1 MLKEKLMSKLEKKG
15 KKLDP
20 LEKEAKMGIAK
31 EMSRQAG
38 ALLGG
43 KIPAKKVTV
52 AADSKEG
59 LKEGL
64 SKAEQIVEGAE
75 EEMGAD
81 LDKDNEEMESDLH
94 KMKVLGEK
102 PPMHDLVKAMEDC
115 SPEEIDEKIAELEAL
130 KMKMKSGQ

>member
-1 MLKEKLMSKLEKKG
+1 MLKEKLMQKLDKKG

-20 LEKEAKMGIAK
+20 LEKEAKMGISK

-52 AADSKEG
+52 AADSAEG

-64 SKAEQIVEGAE
+64 EKAEDLVEGGEE

-81 LDKDNEEMESDLH
+81 LE
-94 KMKVLGEK
+94 KMKVLGNEK
-102 PPMHDLVKAMEDC
+102 EPMSDLLKEMEDC
-115 SPEEIDEKIAELEAL
+115 TPEEIDEKIAELEAL
-130 KMKMKSGQ
+130 KAKMKAGE

>member
-1 MLKEKLMSKLEKKG
+1 MLKEKLMQKLDKKG

-52 AADSKEG
+52 AAHSAEG

-64 SKAEQIVEGAE
+64 EKAEDLVEGGEE

-81 LDKDNEEMESDLH
+81 LE
-94 KMKVLGEK
+94 KMKVLGNEK
-102 PPMHDLVKAMEDC
+102 EPMSDLLKEMEDC
-115 SPEEIDEKIAELEAL
+115 TPEEIDEKIAELEAL
-130 KMKMKSGQ
+130 KAKMKAGE